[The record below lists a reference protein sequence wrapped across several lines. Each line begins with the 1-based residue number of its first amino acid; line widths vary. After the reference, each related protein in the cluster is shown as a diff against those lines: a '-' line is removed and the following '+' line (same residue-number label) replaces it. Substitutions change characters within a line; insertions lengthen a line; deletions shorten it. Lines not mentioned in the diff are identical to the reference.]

1 MNMKESDFRE
11 KAIDMVIESYNE
23 LVEVTDN
30 YKLTENDVYI
40 VWMASILGNNK
51 ALLSTNVPD
60 GMYYE
65 VTYNFETDEL
75 YLDGYKKLIHKE
87 YQL

>member
-1 MNMKESDFRE
+1 MEDKEFME
-11 KAIDMVIESYNE
+11 KAIDMVLTAYNE

-30 YKLTENDVYI
+30 YTLTSDDVYI
-40 VWMASILGNNK
+40 VWMCSILGNNK
-51 ALLSTNVPD
+51 ALLSTKVPD

-65 VTYNFETDEL
+65 VTYNNDKDEL

-87 YQL
+87 YKL

>member
-1 MNMKESDFRE
+1 MEDKEFME
-11 KAIDMVIESYNE
+11 KAIDMVLTAYNE

-30 YKLTENDVYI
+30 YTLTSDDVYI
-40 VWMASILGNNK
+40 VWMCSILGNNK
-51 ALLSTNVPD
+51 ALLSTKVPD

-65 VTYNFETDEL
+65 VTYNNDKDEL

>member
-1 MNMKESDFRE
+1 MEDKDFME
-11 KAIDMVIESYNE
+11 KAIDMVLTAYNE

-30 YKLTENDVYI
+30 YTLTSDDVYI
-40 VWMASILGNNK
+40 VWMCSILGNNK
-51 ALLSTNVPD
+51 ALLSTKVPD

-65 VTYNFETDEL
+65 VTYNNDKDEL

>member
-1 MNMKESDFRE
+1 MKESDFRE

-23 LVEVTDN
+23 LVEVTDQ
-30 YKLTENDVYI
+30 YVITEDDVYI
-40 VWMASILGNNK
+40 VWMCSILGNNK
-51 ALLSTNVPD
+51 ALLSTTVPD

-65 VTYNFETDEL
+65 VTHNNKTGEL

>member
-1 MNMKESDFRE
+1 MEDKEFME
-11 KAIDMVIESYNE
+11 KAIDMVLTAYNE

-30 YKLTENDVYI
+30 YTLTSDDVYI
-40 VWMASILGNNK
+40 VWMCSILENNK
-51 ALLSTNVPD
+51 ALLSTKVPD

-65 VTYNFETDEL
+65 VTYNNDKDEL

>member
-1 MNMKESDFRE
+1 MNESDFRE

-23 LVEVTDN
+23 LVEVTDS
-30 YKLTENDVYI
+30 YYLKEEDVYI
-40 VWMASILGNNK
+40 VWMCSILGNNK
-51 ALLSTNVPD
+51 ALLSTNVHD

-65 VTYNFETDEL
+65 VTYNAAEDEL

>member
-1 MNMKESDFRE
+1 MDESDFRE
-11 KAIDMVIESYNE
+11 KAIDMVIETYNE

-30 YKLTENDVYI
+30 YQLTEDEVYV
-40 VWMASILGNNK
+40 VWMCSILGNNK

-65 VTYNFETDEL
+65 CVYNSEKDEL

-87 YQL
+87 YPL

>member
-1 MNMKESDFRE
+1 MK
-11 KAIDMVIESYNE
+11 
-23 LVEVTDN
+23 EVTDN
-30 YKLTENDVYI
+30 YTLTSDDVYI
-40 VWMASILGNNK
+40 VWMCSILGNNK
-51 ALLSTNVPD
+51 ALLSTKVPD

-65 VTYNFETDEL
+65 VTYNNDKDEL